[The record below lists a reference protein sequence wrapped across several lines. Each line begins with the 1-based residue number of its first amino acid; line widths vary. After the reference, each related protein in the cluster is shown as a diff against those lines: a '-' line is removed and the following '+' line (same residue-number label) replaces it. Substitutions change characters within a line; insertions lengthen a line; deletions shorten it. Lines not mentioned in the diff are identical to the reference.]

1 MKVSI
6 ISGFLGAGKTTLIS
20 KLISEQLYKEKVVLI
35 ENEFGEI
42 GIDGGFLKEAGIDIK
57 EMNSGCICCS
67 LQGDFKEALQK
78 VIDTYHPEHIIIE
91 PSGVGKLS
99 DVAKAVKEIEDLK
112 VNTLTTVIDCKKAV
126 VYSKNFKEF
135 YDDQIIHASCIILS
149 RSQDVTQ
156 EKLEQVIALLRSK
169 NAHAPIITTNWEEL
183 SANDILSVMDQTY
196 TLKVKT
202 SKQYDACEGEDCC
215 CHHEHDHEHEDC
227 CCHHEHDHDHEECC
241 CHHEHDHEHEECCC
255 HHEHD
260 HKHEE
265 CCCHHEHDHKHEE
278 CCCHHHHA
286 EDVFKS
292 VGFET
297 VNKYD
302 KFQLNAILSNLDDSI
317 LRCKGIVSGVDGNW
331 WHFDYVPDEFEIR
344 KGSSN
349 YTGLITVIGKD
360 FDEKK
365 VKEIFG
371 VK

>member
-215 CHHEHDHEHEDC
+215 CHHEHDHEHEEC
-227 CCHHEHDHDHEECC
+227 SCHHEHDHD
-241 CHHEHDHEHEECCC
+241 
-255 HHEHD
+255 
-260 HKHEE
+260 
-265 CCCHHEHDHKHEE
+265 HEE

-331 WHFDYVPDEFEIR
+331 WHFDYVPDEFEVR

-349 YTGLITVIGKD
+349 YTGLITVIGKE